1 MKIAEDNYITTE
13 ELTTFHRRAAHIQ
26 DQSSVF
32 FLPRC
37 ERYHLGKGEEKPF
50 IEYVATNTTVCFS
63 GHMRM
68 LTLKDKGGLGVAYQ
82 DTSFIEN
89 NAGCL
94 PNLFSDLACSKVN
107 ILR

>member
-32 FLPRC
+32 SLPRC
-37 ERYHLGKGEEKPF
+37 KRYHLGKEEKTF
-50 IEYVATNTTVCFS
+50 TEYVPTHTTVCFS
-63 GHMRM
+63 GYVRM
-68 LTLKDKGGLGVAYQ
+68 LTLKHKGGLGVAYQ

-89 NAGCL
+89 NTGCY
-94 PNLFSDLACSKVN
+94 PNLFSDLVCSKVN
-107 ILR
+107 ILI